1 MQPGQT
7 ENVEF
12 TFYAGSGLNYT
23 GMAVCSVDGGPD
35 YDVPIA
41 GDSSFINHRLSAY
54 DLDFGEIAY
63 NESTTKD
70 FYIENVG
77 KVPFEFNINL

>member
-1 MQPGQT
+1 
-7 ENVEF
+7 
-12 TFYAGSGLNYT
+12 
-23 GMAVCSVDGGPD
+23 MAVCSVDGGPD

-41 GDSSFINHRLSAY
+41 GDSSFINHKLSAY

-77 KVPFEFNINL
+77 KVLSGNKNYFWVLKIIFGKNPFLV